1 MGRGREEEGPVLSL
15 TNCCCCLPLPVATRL
30 IGAALLLFTLGLYV
44 AYLVKLEDFR
54 DLVLAD
60 LYGISP
66 CTIPPIDT
74 LTDVAFQYSVLAN
87 LLLVAG
93 CVGCTRWLLIPWM
106 AVYAGNA
113 LLLVA
118 TALGMFTLPVPL
130 VHENLRN
137 TAGYQLLRCLGLIP
151 LVLAVLVVYLWL
163 VVRSQFLKMGK
174 EDGEEKEPC
183 CPLRLR
189 TGAQLIGTVLAI
201 VSGVL
206 LVVFFAKLDELISR
220 KYQRTFEEEISRG
233 RLTSMA
239 GVIVLAIMVNI
250 LVILGGSGGR
260 WRRALLL
267 PWLLFYGAGIVCCLT
282 LHLYFTSLCWRE
294 EKFIGML
301 CLGLAFV
308 FLILWSVIWLVAA
321 EVTDRPKTLIS
332 RPSPLTF
339 QRL

>member
-1 MGRGREEEGPVLSL
+1 
-15 TNCCCCLPLPVATRL
+15 
-30 IGAALLLFTLGLYV
+30 
-44 AYLVKLEDFR
+44 
-54 DLVLAD
+54 
-60 LYGISP
+60 
-66 CTIPPIDT
+66 
-74 LTDVAFQYSVLAN
+74 
-87 LLLVAG
+87 
-93 CVGCTRWLLIPWM
+93 M

-151 LVLAVLVVYLWL
+151 LVLAALITYLWI
-163 VVRSQFLKMGK
+163 VVRSQFLKMGQ

-267 PWLLFYGAGIVCCLT
+267 PWLLFYGAGIVSALT

-301 CLGLAFV
+301 CLGLAFL